1 MSQGR
6 IQEFLNGGQEF
17 SNWQPKKPSGGAVQG
32 PRKGRSVASK
42 QKKGEHLE
50 GGD

>member
-17 SNWQPKKPSGGAVQG
+17 SNWQPKKPSGGRFRVPEKAG
-32 PRKGRSVASK
+32 
-42 QKKGEHLE
+42 L
-50 GGD
+50 